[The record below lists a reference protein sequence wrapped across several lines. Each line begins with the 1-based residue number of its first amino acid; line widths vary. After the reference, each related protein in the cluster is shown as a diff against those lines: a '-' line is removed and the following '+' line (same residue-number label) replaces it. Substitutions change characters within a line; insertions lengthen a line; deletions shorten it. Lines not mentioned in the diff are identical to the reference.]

1 MPESTEI
8 WQVEVNGTVY
18 DAAFGELPEWIDGG
32 SLLPGDKVR
41 KGNLRWIEARRV
53 PSLLPFFNAKEKGEA
68 MPVVVTVSEGEPE
81 PLAVTIEEP
90 IIAEPVVTLEPT
102 SSAPAIAFDPTRC
115 TIHGDRDSFFLCDGC
130 ANGFCKECPTSYGSN
145 VKICPLC
152 GAMCKRAEEAR
163 AINKLLQQESVAI
176 NEGFG
181 LGDFVKA
188 LGHPFNFKVSL
199 FFGAFLFMMV
209 TVGRSAGGMGG
220 IYMAVGGIF
229 AGMCGNALTFG
240 VLSHTINNF
249 IQGKLDENFMPDF
262 DDFELWDDVI
272 HPFFLSIAAYLSA
285 FGPFFLTLA
294 VGFYIV
300 TSAVAGQMDA
310 YKSDLERIPGTHIYN
325 GRELVDQSG
334 DVKDVLKGIDQR
346 QRDRI
351 ESVTQA
357 ADGNTAPE
365 TAAPIDEESRQQEE
379 LWAEATES
387 HKQSLESVL
396 GKTPET
402 EAKENAD
409 TIQALLGLAAP
420 LVVVGFITLLWGLFY
435 FPAACAVAGYTRTF
449 SSTINPLVGLDTIKR
464 LGFDY
469 AKLLAICAVMLFA
482 SIIVSVVLAYIFAPL
497 ALPGMGNIPATAIGA
512 FFTFYLVAVFSCL
525 LGYLL
530 YKKADKLGLQR

>member
-1 MPESTEI
+1 
-8 WQVEVNGTVY
+8 
-18 DAAFGELPEWIDGG
+18 
-32 SLLPGDKVR
+32 
-41 KGNLRWIEARRV
+41 
-53 PSLLPFFNAKEKGEA
+53 
-68 MPVVVTVSEGEPE
+68 
-81 PLAVTIEEP
+81 
-90 IIAEPVVTLEPT
+90 
-102 SSAPAIAFDPTRC
+102 
-115 TIHGDRDSFFLCDGC
+115 
-130 ANGFCKECPTSYGSN
+130 
-145 VKICPLC
+145 
-152 GAMCKRAEEAR
+152 
-163 AINKLLQQESVAI
+163 
-176 NEGFG
+176 
-181 LGDFVKA
+181 
-188 LGHPFNFKVSL
+188 
-199 FFGAFLFMMV
+199 
-209 TVGRSAGGMGG
+209 
-220 IYMAVGGIF
+220 
-229 AGMCGNALTFG
+229 MCGNALTFG

-300 TSAVAGQMDA
+300 MSAVAGQMDA

-449 SSTINPLVGLDTIKR
+449 SSTINPLVGLDTNKR

-469 AKLLAICAVMLFA
+469 AKLLAFCAAMFFA
-482 SIIVSVVLAYIFAPL
+482 SITVSVVLAYIFAPL